1 MDYSFFLFSKL
12 ADLHLDTDYAY
23 DDLYEDLKHLYQ
35 VYQHSEYNVD
45 TKGEYECMLDF
56 FKANTEFNQLI
67 TE

>member
-23 DDLYEDLKHLYQ
+23 DDLYSDLLLLYSSYQ
-35 VYQHSEYNVD
+35 VSEYNVD

-67 TE
+67 NK